1 MERIV
6 GEPNWKAATLSGI
19 IAGAVFLILALVLV
33 PFVLG
38 GSPWALPRMIA
49 AIVMGEGVLTPATFD
64 LGIVAAAVG
73 VHFVLSIIYA
83 CIFAS
88 FLGRMQLGPALL
100 AGIGGGLVLY
110 LVNFYGFAV
119 LFPWFVAAR
128 TWVTIADHLIFGLV
142 MAWSYVAMTRPHAR
156 EEARKA
162 PSMKQKHA

>member
-6 GEPNWKAATLSGI
+6 ETPNWKAATLSGI
-19 IAGAVFLILALVLV
+19 IAGAVFLILALVMV

-49 AIVMGEGVLTPATFD
+49 AIVMGEGVLTPVTFD

-73 VHFVLSIIYA
+73 VHFVLSLVYA
-83 CIFAS
+83 CFFAS
-88 FLGRMQLGPALL
+88 FLGRTQLGPALL
-100 AGIGGGLVLY
+100 AGIGGGVLLY
-110 LVNFYGFAV
+110 VVNFYGFTV

-128 TWVTIADHLIFGLV
+128 NWVTIADHLVFGV
-142 MAWSYVAMTRPHAR
+142 VTAWCYVTMSRPHAR
-156 EEARKA
+156 EETGKA